1 MKRPSPCPTCAAAG
15 AYEGETVSHCPDH
28 GTTTDG
34 TKMAP
39 DVYGLCVVSGKHDDF
54 AGRVATRKQV
64 AKLIDDAIKAAVDKA
79 NNRAADAFHAYHFND
94 QAFDSMDAAD
104 FEEWLRSGADAP
116 GAVR

>member
-64 AKLIDDAIKAAVDKA
+64 AKLIDDAIKAAVDRERERERK
-79 NNRAADAFHAYHFND
+79 RCADW
-94 QAFDSMDAAD
+94 FDM
-104 FEEWLRSGADAP
+104 WLAHECSLSSARDGIGSGAPAP